1 MSRTTP
7 ELGARVQEIT
17 RTFLADFEQFISF
30 DFPADDDGTDGI
42 ETMSLA
48 VVKYWLPPVKWA
60 TSRINLAVLA
70 GKAYPRLTGQNEGR
84 RRTRSSTT
92 NQLGPECRVE
102 NRLPYVYDPPPE
114 RAPSLPLMD
123 QRDYRGI
130 VLCTTD
136 KSLNIRP
143 ASYIEVPQEESD
155 IKLENYMPKEGGRVM
170 FVFGKGCFQ

>member
-17 RTFLADFEQFISF
+17 RTFLADFEQFISL
-30 DFPADDDGTDGI
+30 DFPGNDCI

-48 VVKYWLPPVKWA
+48 VVKYWLPPVKWS
-60 TSRINLAVLA
+60 TSKVNLAVLA
-70 GKAYPRLTGQNEGR
+70 AKAYPRLTSQNVGGR
-84 RRTRSSTT
+84 RQTRSASKK
-92 NQLGPECRVE
+92 LGADSSAA
-102 NRLPYVYDPPPE
+102 NALAYIYDPPPE
-114 RAPSLPLMD
+114 LAPSLPLMD

-130 VLCTTD
+130 VLSTTD